1 MTRPITLE
9 EIDERLRSLDES
21 LLVGPEDSRALGR
34 IIELHIPAAPT
45 QQRAPVRANRRWVV
59 RLGAIAATIA
69 IAILLN
75 VVAAYYA
82 PTYGRALA
90 DAPGVGGP
98 SSTVLATFGLNT
110 RQLTAV
116 NDSATASGHT
126 LRLAAGY
133 ADGLRTVLFVSIDG
147 KGLDGNPK
155 GYGMS
160 PGDYGLGDFSLS
172 DQFGHAYVPSG
183 VGSPNWIP
191 FTPLA
196 WPASRVGAR
205 LTLHVTSIDA
215 LWLRGTGEI
224 HGDWI
229 LHATLVAEPART
241 LALPAPVRVP
251 QATYTFTSIRSSATT
266 LVIRWTIDGPALD
279 RVNELWAAGGNRT
292 DPNVPPP
299 PPTAEERQLERD
311 YFSPQVFDAS
321 GRQMQLSMSGITF
334 TRPATGEITVFIP
347 GPGRYRIRLG
357 DALAADDLQRW
368 IVVP

>member
-9 EIDERLRSLDES
+9 EIAERLRSLDET
-21 LLVGPEDSRALGR
+21 LIVGPEDSRALGR
-34 IIELHIPAAPT
+34 IMGLRIPAGRT
-45 QQRAPVRANRRWVV
+45 QRERPRASRRWVV
-59 RLGAIAATIA
+59 RLGAVTTTIA
-69 IAILLN
+69 
-75 VVAAYYA
+75 VVMLANLAAAYFA
-82 PTYGRALA
+82 PTYSRALA

-98 SSTVLATFGLNT
+98 SSKILATFGLNAGQVT
-110 RQLTAV
+110 V
-116 NDSATASGHT
+116 INDSATSSGHT

-133 ADGLRTVLFVSIDG
+133 ADGLRTVLFVSVDG

-155 GYGMS
+155 GYGMN
-160 PGDYGLGDFSLS
+160 PGDYGLGDFSLT
-172 DQFGHAYVPSG
+172 DQFGHSYVPSG

-196 WPASRVGAR
+196 WPASTVGAR

-224 HGDWI
+224 RGDWT

-241 LALPAPVRVP
+241 LPLPAPVRLP

-266 LVIRWTIDGPALD
+266 LTIRWKVDGPALD
-279 RVNELWAAGGNRT
+279 RVTEMWAAGGSRT

-299 PPTAEERQLERD
+299 PRTAEERQLERD

-321 GRQMQLSMSGITF
+321 GRPMQLSMSGITF

-347 GPGRYRIRLG
+347 GPGRYRIQLG
-357 DALAADDLQRW
+357 DALAADELQRW
-368 IVVP
+368 IVVA